1 MSQILVVQIPSMI
14 QDLSPDID
22 NDWVE
27 NFEYKNLTYDNQHK
41 FYNQPTEAVYNA
53 QR

>member
-1 MSQILVVQIPSMI
+1 MLQILVVQIPSMI
-14 QDLSPDID
+14 QDLSPNID

-27 NFEYKNLTYDNQHK
+27 NFENKNLTYDYQHK
-41 FYNQPTEAVYNA
+41 LYNQPTEAVYNA